1 MPSRSK
7 LNAICSQLLT
17 QDDLNL
23 SEALIQTILRHTVLT
38 QIVCSDVS
46 NSLRIFSTTQ
56 LYLSQITPLLHDF
69 GFEIIDEVAYN
80 IVHEKQNIYINRF
93 NLDVKD
99 PQKLSAAKSNIEAI
113 VSEALMQKN
122 FSQCKLYSLVFFENL
137 NTREITLLRAFIE
150 YVNQAV
156 IAINHT
162 IILHTLTTYHTLSKA
177 FIDYFTTKFDPKITK
192 REAKL
197 AALSHSIEELIKGV
211 PNITDDKI
219 LKLTYAA
226 LQAMLR
232 TNYFIEREAIAFK
245 IDTKCF
251 SENLKGLQPN
261 IEAFVYHPDFSGLHL
276 RMSRVSR
283 GGLRWSERH
292 EDYRQEIKSLMITQ
306 EGKNAIIIPDGAKGG
321 FVIHK
326 EKSKI
331 TKEYF
336 NEVYSSFIHNLLDL
350 VDNMKE
356 GKVIKD
362 PNFVTYDGDDAYFV
376 VAADKGTAAMS
387 DVANAIAIERGFWLG
402 DAFASGGSKGFGHK
416 DLGITA
422 KGALTSSKRF
432 FIEEGIDIIK
442 ESITVVGIGSMNG
455 DVFGNGML
463 YSKAFKLLAAISHKE
478 IFIDPDPIPMVSYEE
493 RQRLFLAKDG
503 SWGAYNASLISKGGG
518 VFLRSK
524 KSIELSDEIKKMIK
538 TNRKTLSG
546 EELARALLCMDMDM
560 LFNGG
565 VGTYVKSTEESN
577 LDLGDKQNE
586 AVRVDASDLRARVVC
601 EGGNLGFTQKARIE
615 YALLGGKINLDGIDN
630 AAGVNTSDHEVNL
643 KILLNT
649 ITSKG
654 LLTVEEAQAL
664 LSSMTDQVVNAVLWN
679 NYAQSL
685 ALSYDEQ
692 LSKLVLDDFIST
704 IETLE
709 SQVVSFNRHDFLIP
723 KNKNMREIITSKE
736 SIVRP
741 VLSSLLSYS
750 KIFVKELLLRNEFTK
765 ESFALQYLFKYF
777 PKSFISAYEHEIK
790 GHPLRNEI
798 IATVIADRIINTQGS
813 TFISD
818 YQKLGEPSFM
828 IKIKSYLISNQ
839 LFGANDI
846 RHEIYRNDFILPIDT
861 QYKLLGDIEHTLNF
875 STRWMVKYLD
885 SSQIDAVYILNNKKA
900 LFTLLQR
907 INPKK
912 PKQYLEDNEAF
923 NQFFNHLDYLRFAIS
938 TIIIKEETH
947 HSYENVAEVFYKVV
961 NEFEIL
967 YIITSLDHLSHSH
980 LNEIKLKHQ
989 LMQFIEF
996 IVVQITQKV
1005 LAFQRIDESAEAAFN
1020 SYIANDAEDF
1030 ELVKAEITS
1039 FIEKESKDIKDI
1051 AVTVNQL
1058 MSSAI

>member
-1030 ELVKAEITS
+1030 ERVKTEIAS
-1039 FIEKESKDIKDI
+1039 FIETDQKDIKDI

>member
-38 QIVCSDVS
+38 QIVCSDAS

-69 GFEIIDEVAYN
+69 GFEIIDEVSYN

-162 IILHTLTTYHTLSKA
+162 IILHTLTTYHTISKA
-177 FIDYFTTKFDPKITK
+177 FIDYFTTKFDPEITK

-232 TNYFIEREAIAFK
+232 TNYFIKREAIAFK

-336 NEVYSSFIHNLLDL
+336 SEIYSNFIHNLLDL

-432 FIEEGIDIIK
+432 FIEEGIDITK

-455 DVFGNGML
+455 DVFGNGVL

-503 SWGAYNASLISKGGG
+503 SWSAYNASLISKGGG

-546 EELARALLCMDMDM
+546 EELARALLCMDVDM

-615 YALLGGKINLDGIDN
+615 YALLGGKINLDAIDN

-664 LSSMTDQVVNAVLWN
+664 LISMTDQVVNAVLWN

-692 LSKLVLDDFIST
+692 LSKLVLNDFIST

-709 SQVVSFNRHDFLIP
+709 SQVVAFNRHDFLIP

-750 KIFVKELLLRNEFTK
+750 KIFVKELLLQNEFTK
-765 ESFALQYLFKYF
+765 ESFARQYLFKYF

-900 LFTLLQR
+900 LFTLLRR
-907 INPKK
+907 INPKN
-912 PKQYLEDNEAF
+912 PKHYLEDNEAF

-967 YIITSLDHLSHSH
+967 HIITSLDQVSHSH
-980 LNEIKLKHQ
+980 PNEIKLKHQ

-1005 LAFQRIDESAEAAFN
+1005 LAFQRIDESAEVAFS

-1030 ELVKAEITS
+1030 ERVKAEIAG
-1039 FIEKESKDIKDI
+1039 FIENEQKDIKDI

>member
-1 MPSRSK
+1 MPSHSK

-23 SEALIQTILRHTVLT
+23 SDTLIATIFRNTILTEITCTEHT
-38 QIVCSDVS
+38 
-46 NSLRIFSTTQ
+46 NSIRIFSTTQ

-69 GFEIIDEVAYN
+69 GFTIIDEVAYN
-80 IVHEKQNIYINRF
+80 LQHEKQNIYINRF
-93 NLDVKD
+93 NLDVKN
-99 PQKLSAAKSNIEAI
+99 PKKLSAAKSNIEAI
-113 VSEALMQKN
+113 VSDALMQKN

-137 NTREITLLRAFIE
+137 NTREVTLLRAFIE

-162 IILHTLTTYHTLSKA
+162 TILHTLTTYHTISKA

-192 REAKL
+192 REEKL
-197 AALSHSIEELIKGV
+197 SALSQTIEELIKGV

-232 TNYFIEREAIAFK
+232 TNYFIGREAIAFK
-245 IDTKCF
+245 VDTKCF

-306 EGKNAIIIPDGAKGG
+306 EGKNSIIIPDGAKGG

-326 EKSKI
+326 EKSQI
-331 TKEYF
+331 TKEF
-336 NEVYSSFIHNLLDL
+336 FTEVYSNFIHNLLDL
-350 VDNMKE
+350 VDNMKD

-362 PNFVTYDGDDAYFV
+362 ANLVTYDGDDAYFV

-387 DVANAIAIERGFWLG
+387 DVANAIAIERDFWLG

-422 KGALTSSKRF
+422 KGALVSSKRF
-432 FIEEGIDIIK
+432 FIEEGIDIAK
-442 ESITVVGIGSMNG
+442 DSISVVGIGSMNG

-478 IFIDPDPIPMVSYEE
+478 IFIDPDPIPLVSYEE
-493 RQRLFLAKDG
+493 RQRLFVAKDG
-503 SWGAYNASLISKGGG
+503 SWSAYSPALISKGGG
-518 VFLRSK
+518 VFLRSE
-524 KSIELSDEIKKMIK
+524 KSIELSEEIKKMIK

-546 EELARALLCMDMDM
+546 EELARAFLCMDVDM

-565 VGTYVKSTEESN
+565 VGTYVKSADESN

-586 AVRVDASDLRARVVC
+586 AVRVDASDLRAKVVC
-601 EGGNLGFTQKARIE
+601 EGGNLGFTQKARID
-615 YALLGGKINLDGIDN
+615 YALLGGKINLDAIDN

-649 ITSKG
+649 ITAKG
-654 LLTVEEAQAL
+654 LLSEQESQAL
-664 LSSMTDQVVNAVLWN
+664 LSSLTDQVVNAVLWN

-685 ALSYDEQ
+685 ALSRDEQ
-692 LSKLVLDDFIST
+692 LSKLFLNDFIST

-709 SQVVSFNRHDFLIP
+709 SQVVAFNRHDFFIP
-723 KNKNMREIITSKE
+723 KNENMREIISSKE

-741 VLSSLLSYS
+741 ILSSLLSYS
-750 KIFVKELLLRNEFTK
+750 KIFIKELLLRNEFTK
-765 ESFALQYLFKYF
+765 EAFALEYLFKYF
-777 PKSFISAYEHEIK
+777 PKSFITAYEHEIK

-818 YQKLGEPSFM
+818 YHKLGEPSFL

-846 RHEIYRNDFILPIDT
+846 RYEIYRNDFKLPVHT
-861 QYKLLGDIEHTLNF
+861 QYQLLGDIEHTLNF

-885 SSQIDAVYILNNKKA
+885 SSQIDAVHILNNQKA
-900 LFTLLQR
+900 LFTLLKR
-907 INPKK
+907 INPKN
-912 PKQYLEDNEAF
+912 PKHYLDDNETF
-923 NQFFNHLDYLRFAIS
+923 NDFFNHLDYLRFAIS

-947 HSYENVAEVFYKVV
+947 HSYENVAELFYKVV

-967 YIITSLDHLSHSH
+967 NIITSLDHVTTTRPS
-980 LNEIKLKHQ
+980 EIKLKHQ
-989 LMQFIEF
+989 LLQFIEF
-996 IVVQITQKV
+996 IVVQITQKI
-1005 LAFQRIDESAEAAFN
+1005 LAFQRIGESAEVAFQ

-1030 ELVKAEITS
+1030 DLVKAEISS
-1039 FIEKESKDIKDI
+1039 FTDKEQKDIKDI

-1058 MSSAI
+1058 MTSAI